1 MVNKFQP
8 YLAISTDYTH
18 DSVSHITG
26 YSGAT
31 GDVFEEKGAE
41 WPS

>member
-1 MVNKFQP
+1 MVNEFQP

-31 GDVFEEKGAE
+31 GNIFGEKGAE
-41 WPS
+41 CPS